1 MRNLSLSD
9 HACPQSVFGMNVK
22 EINPGSLETLVR
34 YVWVTIV
41 LTLITVYVV
50 VTLQAH
56 TSFHEPGDGLQKRA
70 AWPILLIW
78 KILPEK
84 VKGNVKVWKK
94 HRVEMWKHR
103 VEMWKKNR
111 RARKGEDPEAE

>member
-1 MRNLSLSD
+1 MPNLSLSD
-9 HACPQSVFGMNVK
+9 HTCPQSVFGMNVK

-34 YVWVTIV
+34 YIWVTIV

-50 VTLQAH
+50 ITLQAH
-56 TSFHEPGDGLQKRA
+56 TSFHEPGAGLQKRA
-70 AWPILLIW
+70 AWPILL
-78 KILPEK
+78 ILPEK

-94 HRVEMWKHR
+94 HRVEMWK
-103 VEMWKKNR
+103 KNR

>member
-1 MRNLSLSD
+1 
-9 HACPQSVFGMNVK
+9 MNVK

-34 YVWVTIV
+34 YIWVTIV

-56 TSFHEPGDGLQKRA
+56 TSFHEPGAGLQGRA

-78 KILPEK
+78 KILPAGLQRCAAWPILFIWKMLPEK
-84 VKGNVKVWKK
+84 VKEPMPSD
-94 HRVEMWKHR
+94 VEEAPR
-103 VEMWKKNR
+103 RDVEEAPR
-111 RARKGEDPEAE
+111 RDVEEEPLRKEG